1 MLRPLPRRRGLAYT
15 EEAVVVD
22 ILILR
27 LIHILAGA
35 FWVGAVFTN
44 AFFVQP
50 TADALGPEAGR
61 FQLRLMGPARFPA
74 AILSSAGVTIAAGI
88 ALLWLGTDGLDPELL
103 FAESRLG
110 FTVGG
115 IVAILTFGV
124 GSLYVYPRIKRI
136 SGVMGRLLTEGR
148 PPNADEQAAI
158 GSIREQLHVSGWVTV
173 IGLATAV
180 AAMATARYWGV
191 VL

>member
-1 MLRPLPRRRGLAYT
+1 V
-15 EEAVVVD
+15 E

-27 LIHILAGA
+27 LIHILAGV

-50 TADALGPEAGR
+50 TAEALGPDAGR

-74 AILSSAGVTIAAGI
+74 AILSAAGVTIAAGL
-88 ALLWLGTDGLDPELL
+88 ALLWLTTNGLDPELL
-103 FAESRLG
+103 FGPSRVG

-115 IVAILTFGV
+115 VVAILTFAL

-136 SGVMGRLLTEGR
+136 SGLMSRVMAEGR
-148 PPNADEQAAI
+148 PPNADEQGEIATT
-158 GSIREQLHVSGWVTV
+158 RDELRVSGWVTV
-173 IGLATAV
+173 IGLAIAV
-180 AAMATARYWGV
+180 AAMATARYWG
-191 VL
+191 LAL

>member
-1 MLRPLPRRRGLAYT
+1 M
-15 EEAVVVD
+15 D

-27 LIHILAGA
+27 LIHILAGV

-44 AFFVQP
+44 AFFLQP
-50 TADALGPEAGR
+50 TAEALGPEAGR
-61 FQLRLMGPARFPA
+61 FQLRLMGAARFPA
-74 AILSSAGVTIAAGI
+74 AILSSGGVTIAAGI
-88 ALLWLGTDGLDPELL
+88 TLLWLTTNGFDPELL
-103 FAESRLG
+103 FGESRVG
-110 FTVGG
+110 FTFGG
-115 IVAILTFGV
+115 TVAILTFGV

-136 SGVMGRLLTEGR
+136 SGVMGRLMAEGR
-148 PPNADEQAAI
+148 PPNADEQAQI
-158 GSIREQLHVSGWVTV
+158 GTIREQLHVAGWITV

>member
-1 MLRPLPRRRGLAYT
+1 MR
-15 EEAVVVD
+15 EDFVVD
-22 ILILR
+22 VLILR
-27 LIHILAGA
+27 LIHILAGV

-50 TADALGPEAGR
+50 TAEALGPDAGR

-88 ALLWLGTDGLDPELL
+88 SLLWLTTDGFNPELL
-103 FAESRLG
+103 FGESRLG
-110 FTVGG
+110 FTFGG
-115 IVAILTFGV
+115 TVAILSFAV

-136 SGVMGRLLTEGR
+136 SGVMGRVMAEGR
-148 PPNADEQAAI
+148 PPSADEQAQV
-158 GSIREQLHVSGWVTV
+158 GQIRNELRVAGWVTV
-173 IGLATAV
+173 VGLAIAV
-180 AAMATARYWGV
+180 AAMATARYWGL